1 MLRKDAKIAIIVI
14 LLLMVVVVVI
24 WGQNPRPDAAADAY
38 VDPGAVAVTEAGAAT
53 NTVTRSAPPDPLR
66 DPIADLRRQAPTHPP
81 TNADASPDLPIAM
94 MNNLPPRA
102 KLIHEG
108 EPPPERRTA
117 LGGLAT
123 GPASPLDARGQERD
137 LPPLAERPK
146 PRTEPEPKYLA
157 THVIAKGDS
166 YTGLAAR
173 YYKDGKKWRLI
184 YEANKV
190 PPQSLTIGRKIKI
203 PHLPKP
209 RPLKPSAPAAGG
221 TSVAK
226 KLADKAPGDTAPP
239 SKAKAKP
246 RTYTVRKGESFY
258 SIARKIYR
266 DPTRWKKLYE
276 HNRSRLPKP
285 TNPSSLR
292 VGTLIELP
300 VLASAR

>member
-24 WGQNPRPDAAADAY
+24 WGQNPRPDTAADAH

-53 NTVTRSAPPDPLR
+53 NTVTPSAPR

-81 TNADASPDLPIAM
+81 TNADASPDQPIAM

-102 KLIHEG
+102 ALIHEG
-108 EPPPERRTA
+108 EPPPERRIA
-117 LGGLAT
+117 LKGLPT

-137 LPPLAERPK
+137 LSPLAERPK
-146 PRTEPEPKYLA
+146 PRPEPKPKCLA

-166 YTGLAAR
+166 YTGLAAK

-190 PPQSLTIGRKIKI
+190 PPQSLTIGRKINI
-203 PHLPKP
+203 PHLPEPK
-209 RPLKPSAPAAGG
+209 PLKPSAPAADG

-226 KLADKAPGDTAPP
+226 KLADKAPGDTIPTP
-239 SKAKAKP
+239 EGNAKP
-246 RTYTVRKGESFY
+246 RTYTVGKGESFY